1 MVGASEVTSGGR
13 RRPVAEEYYADR
25 LFNALERND
34 PAPGMLLVAAPGM
47 ESEGFARSVVLVI
60 EHNDALTFGVNLASR
75 SDVAVHNVMPEWVE
89 LVAKPQALYIGGPLQ
104 QQSVVGVGVPAQGVE
119 VEAHPYLNRLANRL
133 AMVDLR
139 AEPEALRGDLEGMR
153 LFAGYA
159 EWGPGQLLEEIE
171 RGDWYVAPALPAD
184 VVAPGRSDLWS
195 EVMRRQPMPLPLF
208 STYPVDAGEN

>member
-1 MVGASEVTSGGR
+1 M
-13 RRPVAEEYYADR
+13 AEEYYADR

-47 ESEGFARSVVLVI
+47 ESEAFARSVVLVI

-75 SDVAVHNVMPEWVE
+75 SDLAVYNVMPEWLGV
-89 LVAKPQALYIGGPLQ
+89 VAKPQALYIGGPLQ

-119 VEAHPYLNRLANRL
+119 TENHPHLNRLATRL
-133 AMVDLR
+133 VMVDLG
-139 AEPEALRGDLEGMR
+139 ADPEELREDIEGMR

-159 EWGPGQLLEEIE
+159 EWGPGQLMEEIE
-171 RGDWYVAPALPAD
+171 RGDWYVAPALPSD
-184 VVAPGRSDLWS
+184 VVAPGRSDLWA

-208 STYPVDAGEN
+208 STYPVDPGEN